1 MARYTP
7 TLLLSAAALAL
18 SAPALRSAPT
28 APTPPLAAVNQPAP
42 AAEAK
47 PAAPTAAPDAKT
59 DATPAE
65 PRRYRSALAA
75 SLADS
80 MPKYDPPKPVVKKD
94 DDEDDVDLRDID
106 KPKNRIV
113 RLPKYTVQG
122 NKPPI
127 FRERDINTTKGLASI
142 AMRRYLSD
150 ADRALNKFQLPLFGT
165 SNEERALAMYRE
177 DERLKNMAALDDA
190 ARTAGK
196 ADPKEAAEIKRM
208 NQDANMRWSDF
219 GYNGGKD
226 N

>member
-18 SAPALRSAPT
+18 ATPALRSEPT
-28 APTPPLAAVNQPAP
+28 APTPPLAGATQPVA

-47 PAAPTAAPDAKT
+47 PAAPTAAPEAKT

-65 PRRYRSALAA
+65 PRRYRSTLAA

-80 MPKYDPPKPVVKKD
+80 MPKYDPPKPVVKKEE
-94 DDEDDVDLRDID
+94 DEDDVDLRDVD

-127 FRERDINTTKGLASI
+127 FRERDVNTQKGLASI

-150 ADRALNKFQLPLFGT
+150 ADRALNKFQLPLFGA
-165 SNEERALAMYRE
+165 SNEARALAMYQE
-177 DERLKNMAALDDA
+177 DERLKNMSDLDDA
-190 ARTAGK
+190 ARTASK
-196 ADPKEAAEIKRM
+196 ADPKEAADIKRM
-208 NQDANMRWSDF
+208 NQDAHMRWSDF
-219 GYNGGKD
+219 GYEKKD

>member
-7 TLLLSAAALAL
+7 TLLLSAAAVAF
-18 SAPALRSAPT
+18 AIPGLRSAPT
-28 APTPPLAAVNQPAP
+28 APTPPLAGATQPVA
-42 AAEAK
+42 AAEAT
-47 PAAPTAAPDAKT
+47 PAATPAAPDAKT
-59 DATPAE
+59 DATSAE
-65 PRRYRSALAA
+65 PRRYRSTLAA

-94 DDEDDVDLRDID
+94 DDEEDVDLRDVD

-122 NKPPI
+122 NRPPI

-150 ADRALNKFQLPLFGT
+150 ADRALNKFQLPLFGI
-165 SNEERALAMYRE
+165 SNEARALAMYQE

-219 GYNGGKD
+219 GYAKKD